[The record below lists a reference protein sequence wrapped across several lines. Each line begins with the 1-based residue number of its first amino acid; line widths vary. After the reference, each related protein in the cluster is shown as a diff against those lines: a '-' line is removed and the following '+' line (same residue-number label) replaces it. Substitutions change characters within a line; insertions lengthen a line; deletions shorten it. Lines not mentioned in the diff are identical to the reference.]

1 MNDLDYN
8 KRLLSLMEGY
18 GYGFQDTPQEDQE
31 NVSYHKTKNTDKG
44 TLTVSANAKSMED
57 LHQLLAMAGMDP
69 ELADKHIEPVGD
81 EEGDCGCD
89 EPEQPAD
96 VSYSTDKQAIVDM
109 LRDKL
114 QRRLS

>member
-1 MNDLDYN
+1 MSDLDFN
-8 KRLLSLMEGY
+8 QKLLNIMEGFGY
-18 GYGFQDTPQEDQE
+18 GYQDANQDKESVTY
-31 NVSYHKTKNTDKG
+31 NKTKTTDNG
-44 TLTVSANAKSMED
+44 TLTVSANANSMED

-81 EEGDCGCD
+81 EEGDCSCD

-109 LRDKL
+109 LKDKL
-114 QRRLS
+114 QHKLS